1 MENVTTNRY
10 AGTLGYGVNSL
21 ICKKKKKYLYKKAPM
36 CFSILVK
43 MVTFESQ
50 RTESPAKLY
59 VVQE

>member
-21 ICKKKKKYLYKKAPM
+21 ICKKYLYKKAPM

-50 RTESPAKLY
+50 RTESLAKLY